1 MMFADRDDA
10 ARQLA
15 TALSDWRGRRP
26 LVLAIPR
33 GAVPM
38 ARILAQALDGE
49 LDVVMVRKLG
59 APYQPEFALAA
70 VDEQGRVHW
79 TPGFGPGVVAAGW
92 LERARCAQLE
102 LMRSR
107 RQAWGASLV
116 PVDPAGRIVIVV
128 DDGLATGSTMAAAL
142 AAVRARAPARLVC
155 AVPVASPEALARVK
169 ELADEVV
176 CLQSPSDFAAVS
188 QFYRCFEQVEDDEV
202 ARLLSLPLP
211 WVG

>member
-1 MMFADRDDA
+1 MTFADRDDA

-15 TALSDWRGRRP
+15 TALSDWRGQRP

-49 LDVVMVRKLG
+49 LDIVMVRKLG

-70 VDEQGRVHW
+70 VDEQGGVHW
-79 TPGFGPGVVAAGW
+79 TPGFGPAVVAAGW

-102 LMRSR
+102 LMRRR
-107 RQAWGASLV
+107 RQAWCASPV
-116 PVDPAGRIVIVV
+116 PVDPEGRVVIVV

-142 AAVRARAPARLVC
+142 ASVRARRPSRLVC
-155 AVPVASPEALARVK
+155 AVPVASRGALARVK
-169 ELADEVV
+169 GLADEVV
-176 CLQSPSDFAAVS
+176 CLQAPSDFAAVS

-211 WVG
+211 